1 MQTPEKY
8 KSIPASSL
16 YNRNIVVLNEDKKAK
31 IQNII
36 VKFIQYL
43 KVKHS

>member
-1 MQTPEKY
+1 MQTPDKY

-16 YNRNIVVLNEDKKAK
+16 YNRNIVVLNEAKKAK

-36 VKFIQYL
+36 AKFIQYL